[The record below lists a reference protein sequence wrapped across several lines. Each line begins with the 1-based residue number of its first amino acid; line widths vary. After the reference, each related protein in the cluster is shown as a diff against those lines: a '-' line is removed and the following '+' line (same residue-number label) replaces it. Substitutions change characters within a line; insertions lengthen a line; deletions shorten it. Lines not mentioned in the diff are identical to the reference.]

1 MTFKTHRHLL
11 LALIIIPFMAIW
23 SCKDDTGPA
32 ECVITVTDSTGS
44 RIAGAL
50 VILSQDSVINPTNG
64 VQASVRDSGK
74 TDGLGMVSFSFRLE
88 AVLNVEASKGT
99 RYGKDFIRLEQA
111 STVTKTVIIR

>member
-1 MTFKTHRHLL
+1 MTLKAYRPLVLAALVIPLMTF
-11 LALIIIPFMAIW
+11 W

-88 AVLNVEASKGT
+88 AVLNVEAIKGA